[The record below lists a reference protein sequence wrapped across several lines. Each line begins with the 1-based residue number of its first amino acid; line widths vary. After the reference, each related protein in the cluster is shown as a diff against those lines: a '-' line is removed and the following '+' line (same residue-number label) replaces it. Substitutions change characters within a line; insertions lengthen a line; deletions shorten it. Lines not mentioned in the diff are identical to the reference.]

1 MKWSFKHKSRKAFL
15 TAAICLALS
24 QSVFAMPTG
33 GKVIDGDVAG
43 IVNGTVANGG
53 TINVNSNALIDW
65 KTFNI
70 AKGET
75 LNFTFGQ
82 NYLNV
87 INHVIGS
94 DMSRLLGTLNAK
106 NGNVYLINPNG
117 ILVGGGARIDAGSL
131 ILSTLNATDD
141 QLKSALK
148 DGLTNLDLT
157 SNAGSKGITIENGA
171 NIKVGPFLGL
181 LGNKVQIADNVTIS
195 DAPYASDTNKTNV
208 VIAAANE
215 ARLGQ
220 SDHNVADIASVTT
233 GKDNTVEIGAAK
245 FNINNEYTDTYIL
258 GNDINMKGTALN
270 IKSGN
275 PEKSTT
281 SLDIITADSYKL
293 SDENSE
299 NVELG
304 INRGN
309 HLDLSGVTASSD
321 YMHVIGGRTSIDN
334 SKLNLTATTDE
345 FKQGEPA
352 PYMTIAALRGDHVLL
367 DDVEGGVQHVSNT
380 QDEKNPAIADSLTI
394 KNSDLTSNENISL
407 WGGSVE
413 LVNSNL
419 KTATE
424 TNDKDNNI
432 DIYAFESVD
441 NDGAA
446 LTNSSNTVK
455 VTGGSIESG
464 ADISMRGAKIALDGV
479 DNIAGTAE
487 KSAVELLAGKKIRTE
502 DDPDT
507 IEINGTEN
515 NTIDIKNTSIT
526 SNDGTLAYGGA
537 VNIASSSLKDNNSS
551 IQIAAANYYLDD
563 FDTLY
568 TDGKDSG
575 KPRFLA
581 STNNSVTL
589 DNAQLT
595 TSAKGPDGVNSIG
608 VMSGNVT
615 VKNKSTLDSGDIW
628 LTAGKS
634 HEDKKTTEVLSADS
648 DMNLTVSDSTL
659 KASEDATLVGAAVN
673 LTNTSL
679 TVGTEGQGTTG
690 TNGIVRLAAGQD
702 VTLYDQDG
710 RGFGIESANN
720 TGDVS
725 LNNVTMNALG
735 KVDAYGKTIDIKD
748 SNLTGNSTI
757 AFQARNAT
765 EDGINS
771 TAENTIN
778 LANTTVNTNDAGL
791 ALIGGKVNVTDKS
804 NLTVGDLEL
813 VAGTSYMDDGNT
825 IKGAD
830 ATNLSI
836 SDSTMTVKHDATLI
850 GSDINLTNATLNV
863 GTPNDTEYNANG
875 AVRIAASQDVKL
887 SEDDNKG
894 SVISSVNN
902 TGSLTMNKVNLSAQG
917 DVMAYGKTVKLQ
929 NSDLS
934 TTNDKDLD
942 INALNTYTRVNG
954 TSDTWAATKDNT
966 MDVSGTT
973 LTNKGIIEL
982 SSGKLTMDKSNLT
995 ATGEEGAILVDARAS
1010 YTDDDNGAYVNKAE
1024 DGMDVNIKD
1033 SDFSGDN
1040 GVLVVGNTVTI
1051 DGQSS
1056 AKSTNAKVFFAT
1068 GTESE
1073 MTDTS
1078 IKGDGAP
1085 VNVGKDVKYD
1095 AKNTEFAPS
1104 MKTIETKPDQ
1114 PSDPG
1119 IKPSDPG
1126 TQPSDPGTKP
1136 SDPGTKPSDPGTKPS
1151 DPGTKPS
1158 DPGTKPSD
1166 PGTKP
1171 SDPGTKPTEPDQP
1184 SKPDKPVVTPDPK
1197 PAVDVEKNIEQGKQD
1212 MTKALADNQ
1221 DNASAAVKQQAE
1233 KLSDSK
1239 MTDEEKAAQVKG
1251 YAEAIE
1257 NSQASAE
1264 EKQALVKDT
1273 VKSFEPTQ
1281 QSSIEAQNKQ
1291 DEAAQNNNA
1300 QTVIPDVT
1308 VKTVAPAEHEG
1319 AAATVTVDGTVVNE

>member
-1 MKWSFKHKSRKAFL
+1 MKWSFNHKSRKAFL

-24 QSVFAMPTG
+24 QSVFAMPTV
-33 GKVIDGDVAG
+33 GKVVDGDVKG
-43 IVNGTVANGG
+43 IVNGTVASGG

-65 KTFNI
+65 ETFNI

-75 LNFTFGQ
+75 LNFKFGQ
-82 NYLNV
+82 DYLNV
-87 INHVIGS
+87 INHVTGS
-94 DMSRLLGTLNAK
+94 DMSHLLGTLNAK

-117 ILVGGGARIDAGSL
+117 ILVSGGARIDAGSL
-131 ILSTLNATDD
+131 VLSTLNATDD
-141 QLKSALK
+141 QLKSALQN
-148 DGLTNLDLT
+148 GLTNLDLT
-157 SNAGSKGITIENGA
+157 SNAGKGITIENGA
-171 NIKVGPFLGL
+171 NIQVGPFLGL

-195 DAPYASDTNKTNV
+195 DAPYARDTNKTNV

-220 SDHNVADIASVTT
+220 SEHNVADIVSVTT

-245 FNINNEYTDTYIL
+245 FNVNNEYTDTYIL

-270 IKSGN
+270 IKSGH
-275 PEKSTT
+275 PEKSST
-281 SLDIITADSYKL
+281 SLDIITVDSYKL
-293 SDENSE
+293 SDENPE
-299 NVELG
+299 NVELR

-309 HLDLSGVTASSD
+309 HLDLNSVTASAD
-321 YMHVIGGRTSIDN
+321 YMRVIGGRTSIDN

-345 FKQGEPA
+345 FKQGESA
-352 PYMTIAALRGDHVLL
+352 PYMTIAALGGDHVLL

-380 QDEKNPAIADSLTI
+380 QAEANPAVANSLTI
-394 KNSDLTSNENISL
+394 KNSDLTSNENLSL
-407 WGGSVE
+407 WGGFVE
-413 LVNSNL
+413 LVNTNL

-441 NDGAA
+441 NDGGA

-479 DNIAGTAE
+479 DTVAGTGE
-487 KSAVELLAGKKIRTE
+487 KSAVELLAGKTIQTE
-502 DDPDT
+502 DPDT

-515 NTIDIKNTSIT
+515 NTIDIKNTNIT
-526 SNDGTLAYGGA
+526 LNDGTLAYGGA

-563 FDTLY
+563 DTLY

-575 KPRFLA
+575 EPRFLA
-581 STNNSVTL
+581 STNNGVTL

-595 TSAKGPDGVNSIG
+595 TSAKGPDGVNAIG

-628 LTAGKS
+628 LTVGKS
-634 HEDKKTTEVLSADS
+634 YEDKNTKEVLSAEQG
-648 DMNLTVSDSTL
+648 MNLTVSDSTI
-659 KASEDATLVGAAVN
+659 KASEAATLVGANVG

-679 TVGTEGQGTTG
+679 TVGTEAQGTTG

-710 RGFGIESANN
+710 RGFGIESVDN

-735 KVDAYGKTIDIKD
+735 KVG
-748 SNLTGNSTI
+748 
-757 AFQARNAT
+757 
-765 EDGINS
+765 
-771 TAENTIN
+771 
-778 LANTTVNTNDAGL
+778 
-791 ALIGGKVNVTDKS
+791 
-804 NLTVGDLEL
+804 
-813 VAGTSYMDDGNT
+813 
-825 IKGAD
+825 
-830 ATNLSI
+830 
-836 SDSTMTVKHDATLI
+836 
-850 GSDINLTNATLNV
+850 
-863 GTPNDTEYNANG
+863 
-875 AVRIAASQDVKL
+875 
-887 SEDDNKG
+887 
-894 SVISSVNN
+894 
-902 TGSLTMNKVNLSAQG
+902 
-917 DVMAYGKTVKLQ
+917 AYGKTVKLQ
-929 NSDLS
+929 DSSLS
-934 TTNDKDLD
+934 TTNDQDLT
-942 INALNTYTRVNG
+942 INALNTYKRVDG
-954 TSDTWAATKDNT
+954 TSDTWTATKDNT

-1010 YTDDDNGAYVNKAE
+1010 YTDDDNGAYVNKAA
-1024 DGMDVNIKD
+1024 DGMDVSIKD
-1033 SDFSGDN
+1033 SNFSGDN

-1056 AKSTNAKVFFAT
+1056 AKSANAKVFFAA
-1068 GTESE
+1068 GSQSE
-1073 MTDTS
+1073 MTDTD
-1078 IKGDGAP
+1078 IKGNGAP

-1095 AKNTEFAPS
+1095 EKNTTFAPG
-1104 MKTIETKPDQ
+1104 MKTIETKP
-1114 PSDPG
+1114 
-1119 IKPSDPG
+1119 
-1126 TQPSDPGTKP
+1126 TT
-1136 SDPGTKPSDPGTKPS
+1136 
-1151 DPGTKPS
+1151 
-1158 DPGTKPSD
+1158 
-1166 PGTKP
+1166 
-1171 SDPGTKPTEPDQP
+1171 PTEPTEP
-1184 SKPDKPVVTPDPK
+1184 TEPTKPDKPIVTPDPK

-1281 QSSIEAQNKQ
+1281 QSSLEAQNKQ

-1308 VKTVAPAEHEG
+1308 VKNVAPAEHEG

>member
-1 MKWSFKHKSRKAFL
+1 MKWSFNHKSRKAFL

-24 QSVFAMPTG
+24 QSVFAMPTV
-33 GKVIDGDVAG
+33 GKVVDGDVKG
-43 IVNGTVANGG
+43 IVNGTVASGG

-65 KTFNI
+65 ETFNI

-75 LNFTFGQ
+75 LNFKFGQ
-82 NYLNV
+82 DYLNV
-87 INHVIGS
+87 INHVTGS
-94 DMSRLLGTLNAK
+94 DMSHLLGTLNAK

-117 ILVGGGARIDAGSL
+117 ILVSGGARIDAGSL
-131 ILSTLNATDD
+131 VLSTLNATDD
-141 QLKSALK
+141 QLKFALQN
-148 DGLTNLDLT
+148 GLTNLDLT
-157 SNAGSKGITIENGA
+157 SNAGKGITIENGA
-171 NIKVGPFLGL
+171 NIQVGPFLGL

-195 DAPYASDTNKTNV
+195 DAPYARDTNKTNV

-220 SDHNVADIASVTT
+220 SEHNVADIVSVTT

-270 IKSGN
+270 IKSGH
-275 PEKSTT
+275 PEKSST
-281 SLDIITADSYKL
+281 SLDIITVDSYKL
-293 SDENSE
+293 SDENPE
-299 NVELG
+299 NVELR

-309 HLDLSGVTASSD
+309 HLDLNSVTASAD
-321 YMHVIGGRTSIDN
+321 YMRVIGGRTSIDN

-345 FKQGEPA
+345 FKQGESA
-352 PYMTIAALRGDHVLL
+352 PYMTIAALGGDHVLL

-380 QDEKNPAIADSLTI
+380 QAEANPAVANSLTI
-394 KNSDLTSNENISL
+394 KNSDLTSNENLSL
-407 WGGSVE
+407 WGGFVE
-413 LVNSNL
+413 LVNTNL

-441 NDGAA
+441 NDGGA

-479 DNIAGTAE
+479 DTVAGTGE
-487 KSAVELLAGKKIRTE
+487 KSAVELLAGKTIQTE
-502 DDPDT
+502 DPDT

-515 NTIDIKNTSIT
+515 NTIDIKNTNIT
-526 SNDGTLAYGGA
+526 LNDGTLAYGGA

-563 FDTLY
+563 DTLY

-575 KPRFLA
+575 EPRFLA
-581 STNNSVTL
+581 STNNGVTL

-595 TSAKGPDGVNSIG
+595 TSAKGPDGVNAIG

-628 LTAGKS
+628 LTVGKS
-634 HEDKKTTEVLSADS
+634 YEDKNTKEVLSAEQG
-648 DMNLTVSDSTL
+648 MNLTVSDSTI
-659 KASEDATLVGAAVN
+659 KASEAATLVGANVG

-679 TVGTEGQGTTG
+679 TVGTEAQGTTG

-710 RGFGIESANN
+710 RGFGIESVDN

-735 KVDAYGKTIDIKD
+735 KVG
-748 SNLTGNSTI
+748 
-757 AFQARNAT
+757 
-765 EDGINS
+765 
-771 TAENTIN
+771 
-778 LANTTVNTNDAGL
+778 
-791 ALIGGKVNVTDKS
+791 
-804 NLTVGDLEL
+804 
-813 VAGTSYMDDGNT
+813 
-825 IKGAD
+825 
-830 ATNLSI
+830 
-836 SDSTMTVKHDATLI
+836 
-850 GSDINLTNATLNV
+850 
-863 GTPNDTEYNANG
+863 
-875 AVRIAASQDVKL
+875 
-887 SEDDNKG
+887 
-894 SVISSVNN
+894 
-902 TGSLTMNKVNLSAQG
+902 
-917 DVMAYGKTVKLQ
+917 AYGKTVKLQ
-929 NSDLS
+929 DSSLS
-934 TTNDKDLD
+934 TTNDQDLT
-942 INALNTYTRVNG
+942 INALNTYKRVDG
-954 TSDTWAATKDNT
+954 TSDTWTATKDNT

-1010 YTDDDNGAYVNKAE
+1010 YTDDDNGAYVNKAA
-1024 DGMDVNIKD
+1024 DGMDVSIKD
-1033 SDFSGDN
+1033 SNFSGDN

-1056 AKSTNAKVFFAT
+1056 AKSANAKVFFAA
-1068 GTESE
+1068 GSQSE
-1073 MTDTS
+1073 MTDTD
-1078 IKGDGAP
+1078 IKGNGAP

-1095 AKNTEFAPS
+1095 EKNTTFAPG
-1104 MKTIETKPDQ
+1104 MKTIETKP
-1114 PSDPG
+1114 
-1119 IKPSDPG
+1119 
-1126 TQPSDPGTKP
+1126 TT
-1136 SDPGTKPSDPGTKPS
+1136 
-1151 DPGTKPS
+1151 
-1158 DPGTKPSD
+1158 
-1166 PGTKP
+1166 
-1171 SDPGTKPTEPDQP
+1171 PTEPTEP
-1184 SKPDKPVVTPDPK
+1184 TEPTKPDKPIVTPDPK

-1281 QSSIEAQNKQ
+1281 QSSLEAQNKQ

-1308 VKTVAPAEHEG
+1308 VKNVAPAEHEG

>member
-1 MKWSFKHKSRKAFL
+1 MKWSFNHKSRKAFL

-33 GKVIDGDVAG
+33 GKVVDGNVEG
-43 IVNGTVANGG
+43 IVNGTVASGG

-82 NYLNV
+82 DYLNV
-87 INHVIGS
+87 INHVTGS
-94 DMSRLLGTLNAK
+94 EMSKLLGALNAK

-141 QLKSALK
+141 QLKIALK

-195 DAPYASDTNKTNV
+195 DAPYDSDTNKTNV

-220 SDHNVADIASVTT
+220 SDHNVADIDSVTT

-270 IKSGN
+270 IKSGH
-275 PEKSTT
+275 PEKSST

-293 SDENSE
+293 SDENPE
-299 NVELG
+299 NIELR

-309 HLDLSGVTASSD
+309 HLDLNSVTASAD
-321 YMHVIGGRTSIDN
+321 YMHVIGGRTSIDD
-334 SKLNLTATTDE
+334 SKLELTATTDE

-352 PYMTIAALRGDHVLL
+352 PYMTIAALRGDHLIL
-367 DDVEGGVQHVSNT
+367 DDIEGGVQNVLNT
-380 QDEKNPAIADSLTI
+380 QDEKNPAVANSLTI
-394 KNSDLTSNENISL
+394 KNSDLTSNENLSL

-432 DIYAFESVD
+432 DIYAFERVD

-479 DNIAGTAE
+479 DKIAGTAE
-487 KSAVELLAGKKIRTE
+487 KSAVELLAGKEIRTE
-502 DDPDT
+502 DPDT

-515 NTIDIKNTSIT
+515 NTIDIKNTNIT

-537 VNIASSSLKDNNSS
+537 INIASSSMKDNNYS

-563 FDTLY
+563 GTLY

-575 KPRFLA
+575 EPRFLA

-595 TSAKGPDGVNSIG
+595 TSAKGHDGVNSIG

-628 LTAGKS
+628 LTAGNS
-634 HEDKKTTEVLSADS
+634 YEDKNTTEVLSADS

-679 TVGTEGQGTTG
+679 TVGTEGQDTTG

-702 VTLYDQDG
+702 VTLYDQEG
-710 RGFGIESANN
+710 RGFGIES
-720 TGDVS
+720 
-725 LNNVTMNALG
+725 
-735 KVDAYGKTIDIKD
+735 VDK
-748 SNLTGNSTI
+748 TGN
-757 AFQARNAT
+757 
-765 EDGINS
+765 
-771 TAENTIN
+771 
-778 LANTTVNTNDAGL
+778 
-791 ALIGGKVNVTDKS
+791 
-804 NLTVGDLEL
+804 
-813 VAGTSYMDDGNT
+813 
-825 IKGAD
+825 
-830 ATNLSI
+830 
-836 SDSTMTVKHDATLI
+836 
-850 GSDINLTNATLNV
+850 
-863 GTPNDTEYNANG
+863 
-875 AVRIAASQDVKL
+875 
-887 SEDDNKG
+887 
-894 SVISSVNN
+894 
-902 TGSLTMNKVNLSAQG
+902 LTMNKVTLSAQG
-917 DVMAYGKTVKLQ
+917 DVMAYGNNVTVNASDIKTQ
-929 NSDLS
+929 NSTGKENDLS
-934 TTNDKDLD
+934 L
-942 INALNTYTRVNG
+942 NALNHYERKYG
-954 TSDTWAATKDNT
+954 SDDTWEAAKSNTLTVTDSKLTNNDMVELVGGNVALDNAEITAGDASVAARSGYKSVEVDKDN
-966 MDVSGTT
+966 DTT
-973 LTNKGIIEL
+973 VLRH
-982 SSGKLTMDKSNLT
+982 
-995 ATGEEGAILVDARAS
+995 DAA
-1010 YTDDDNGAYVNKAE
+1010 
-1024 DGMDVNIKD
+1024 DGMNVSIRD
-1033 SDFSGDN
+1033 SKITSESGLDIT
-1040 GVLVVGNTVTI
+1040 GHDVTI
-1051 DGQSS
+1051 DGKTNLS
-1056 AKSTNAKVFFAT
+1056 AKDFLAVGTGSAITTDFEKNTVTTPDGKAVKVSKDTTFESDHKVIVP
-1068 GTESE
+1068 GTEVI
-1073 MTDTS
+1073 D
-1078 IKGDGAP
+1078 
-1085 VNVGKDVKYD
+1085 N
-1095 AKNTEFAPS
+1095 
-1104 MKTIETKPDQ
+1104 
-1114 PSDPG
+1114 
-1119 IKPSDPG
+1119 
-1126 TQPSDPGTKP
+1126 
-1136 SDPGTKPSDPGTKPS
+1136 
-1151 DPGTKPS
+1151 
-1158 DPGTKPSD
+1158 TKPSD

-1171 SDPGTKPTEPDQP
+1171 SDPGTKPTDPGTKPTEPDQP
-1184 SKPDKPVVTPDPK
+1184 TKPDKPVVTPDPK

-1221 DNASAAVKQQAE
+1221 DNASAAVKQQTE
-1233 KLSDSK
+1233 KLSNSK

-1281 QSSIEAQNKQ
+1281 QSSLEAQNKQ

>member
-1 MKWSFKHKSRKAFL
+1 MKWSFNHKSRKAFL

-33 GKVIDGDVAG
+33 GEIKTGDVAG
-43 IVNGTVANGG
+43 IVDGTVASDG

-70 AKGET
+70 AEGET

-87 INHVIGS
+87 INHVTGS
-94 DMSRLLGTLNAK
+94 QMSQLLGTLNAK

-117 ILVGGGARIDAGSL
+117 ISVGGGARIDAGSL
-131 ILSTLNATDD
+131 ILSTLDATDD
-141 QLKSALK
+141 QLKSALNG
-148 DGLTNLDLT
+148 GLTNLDLT
-157 SNAGSKGITIENGA
+157 SKADSKGIITIENGA
-171 NIKVGPFLGL
+171 NIQVGPFLGL

-195 DAPYASDTNKTNV
+195 DASYGSDINKTNV
-208 VIAAANE
+208 VIAAANK

-220 SDHNVADIASVTT
+220 SDHNVSDIASVTT
-233 GKDNTVEIGAAK
+233 AQGNTVDIGAAK
-245 FNINNEYTDTYIL
+245 FNINNEDTDTYIL
-258 GNDINMKGTALN
+258 GNDINMKGTNLN
-270 IKSGN
+270 IESG
-275 PEKSTT
+275 PEGSA
-281 SLDIITADSYKL
+281 LDIIAADAYAVNGNETVKL
-293 SDENSE
+293 NFSQGNQLNLD
-299 NVELG
+299 NVK
-304 INRGN
+304 
-309 HLDLSGVTASSD
+309 ASAD
-321 YMHVIGGRTSIDN
+321 FMHVIGGKTSIAD
-334 SKLNLTATTDE
+334 SDLTLTELKPE
-345 FKQGEPA
+345 FKQGEVA
-352 PYMTIAALRGDHVLL
+352 PYMTVAALNGEGIVL
-367 DDVEGGVQHVSNT
+367 DDIEGGVTNVQNT
-380 QDEKNPAIADSLTI
+380 DGATLTI
-394 KNSDLTSNENISL
+394 KDSKLTSNENIAL

-413 LVNSNL
+413 LVNTNL

-441 NDGAA
+441 NDDAA

-464 ADISMRGAKIALDGV
+464 ADISMRGAKIAIDGV
-479 DNIAGTAE
+479 DKIAGAGE
-487 KSAVELLAGKKIRTE
+487 KSAVEFLAGKTIWEE
-502 DDPDT
+502 DEPDT

-515 NTIDIKNTSIT
+515 NTIDIKNTNIT

-563 FDTLY
+563 GTLY

-575 KPRFLA
+575 EPRFLA
-581 STNNSVTL
+581 STNNGVTL

-595 TSAKGPDGVNSIG
+595 TSAKGPDGVNAIG
-608 VMSGNVT
+608 IMSGNVT

-634 HEDKKTTEVLSADS
+634 YEDKNTTEVLSADS
-648 DMNLTVSDSTL
+648 GMNLTVSDSTL
-659 KASEDATLVGAAVN
+659 KASEDATLVGANVG

-679 TVGTEGQGTTG
+679 TVGTEGQGATG

-735 KVDAYGKTIDIKD
+735 EVDAYGKTIDIKD

-757 AFQARNAT
+757 AFSAGNAT
-765 EDGINS
+765 EDGVSS
-771 TAENTIN
+771 TVENTIN

-813 VAGTSYMDDGNT
+813 VAGTSYTNDGNA
-825 IKGAD
+825 IQGAD

-836 SDSTMTVKHDATLI
+836 SDSTMTAKHDATLI
-850 GSDINLTNATLNV
+850 GANVDLKKTTLNV
-863 GTPNDTEYNANG
+863 GTPNDIEFKANG
-875 AVRIAASQDVKL
+875 AVRIAAAKNVKL
-887 SEDDNKG
+887 KEDGQKG
-894 SVISSVNN
+894 SVITEVNN
-902 TGSLTMNKVNLSAQG
+902 TGNLTMTGTTLSTQG
-917 DVMAYGKTVKLQ
+917 DVKAYGETVKLQ
-929 NSDLS
+929 DSALS
-934 TTNDKDLD
+934 TTNDKELNF
-942 INALNTYTRVNG
+942 NALNTYKRVNG
-954 TSDTWAATKDNT
+954 TSDTWTATKDNT
-966 MDVSGTT
+966 MDVTGTT

-995 ATGEEGAILVDARAS
+995 ATGKEGAILVDARAS
-1010 YTDDDNGAYVNKAE
+1010 YTDDDKGPYVNKAT

-1033 SDFSGDN
+1033 SNFSGDN

-1056 AKSTNAKVFFAT
+1056 AKSANAKVFFAT
-1068 GTESE
+1068 GQQSE

-1078 IKGDGAP
+1078 IKGNGAP

-1095 AKNTEFAPS
+1095 AKNTEFAPG
-1104 MKTIETKPDQ
+1104 MKTIETKPAEPTKPDQ
-1114 PSDPG
+1114 P
-1119 IKPSDPG
+1119 
-1126 TQPSDPGTKP
+1126 TT
-1136 SDPGTKPSDPGTKPS
+1136 
-1151 DPGTKPS
+1151 
-1158 DPGTKPSD
+1158 
-1166 PGTKP
+1166 
-1171 SDPGTKPTEPDQP
+1171 PTEPTEPTEPTKPDQP
-1184 SKPDKPVVTPDPK
+1184 TTPTEPTKPDKPIVTPDPK
-1197 PAVDVEKNIEQGKQD
+1197 PAVDVKKNIEQGKQD
-1212 MTKALADNQ
+1212 MTKAIADNK
-1221 DNASAAVKQQAE
+1221 DNVSAAVKQQAE

-1239 MTDEEKAAQVKG
+1239 MTDAEKAAQVKG

-1257 NSQASAE
+1257 DSQASVA

-1291 DEAAQNNNA
+1291 DEAAQNSNA

-1308 VKTVAPAEHEG
+1308 VKTVAPAAHEG